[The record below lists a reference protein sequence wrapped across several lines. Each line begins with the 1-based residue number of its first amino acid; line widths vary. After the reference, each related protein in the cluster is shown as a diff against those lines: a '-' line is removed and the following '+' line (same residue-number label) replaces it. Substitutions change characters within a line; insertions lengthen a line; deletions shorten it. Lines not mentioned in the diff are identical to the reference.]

1 MKISRRSALKTCS
14 AASASA
20 VMVTATAADPI
31 SDRSTTASSRCHVD
45 LVESLTAAVV
55 DSQKLQDSSRQSA
68 KVNARWNLLATQA
81 GNCQRIA
88 SVILNHLKAD
98 RPASAANVQACA
110 DSCGQL
116 ILTTHVLS
124 ADKAEVKVAI
134 ASLTACKNAC
144 LKWLSLNL
152 A

>member
-1 MKISRRSALKTCS
+1 MKISRRTALKTCS

-20 VMVTATAADPI
+20 VLVTASTGTRTNAAV
-31 SDRSTTASSRCHVD
+31 RCGD
-45 LVESLTAAVV
+45 TLTESLKAAVV
-55 DSQKLQDSSRQSA
+55 ESQRLKDSSRQTA
-68 KVNARWNLLATQA
+68 NVNAQWNLLATEA

-88 SVILNHLKAD
+88 SVILSHLESD
-98 RPASAANVQACA
+98 RPASPANVQACA

-124 ADKAEVKVAI
+124 VDDAEI
-134 ASLTACKNAC
+134 AVSSLTDCKKAC
-144 LKWLSLNL
+144 LQWLSLNL